1 MLSGLGKYFLIK
13 TDFSM
18 GRFWNKHL
26 PAPHSKS
33 STKISDFWSSEFHI
47 IMAAHSSL
55 VTLGMGMTVRNLEL
69 TSCAFLKNLQQ
80 CLMMMSKTSFWS
92 KLARVF
98 GRLNCPLQAERN
110 RERLLTTLFLWF
122 LAEKNFN
129 FHGMTSIVILSS
141 RPIISSHLLKNQ
153 ASIEWKKKWYES

>member
-1 MLSGLGKYFLIK
+1 
-13 TDFSM
+13 
-18 GRFWNKHL
+18 
-26 PAPHSKS
+26 
-33 STKISDFWSSEFHI
+33 
-47 IMAAHSSL
+47 
-55 VTLGMGMTVRNLEL
+55 MGMTVRNLEL

-153 ASIEWKKKWYES
+153 ASIEKKCMRVRFSYSLSLGFCNKYWKWIALVKSLGYKPPLLAQNNLNGQKHSKFCVTKYVLWNLIRAYD